1 MEIIIN
7 LCLGESVISGA
18 QLALLSRGAG
28 RGGGGQIVQT
38 IVLFLGVEVE
48 KTADFVQCSS
58 MQINLLIS
66 YMACSC
72 VL

>member
-7 LCLGESVISGA
+7 LCLGESVISRA
-18 QLALLSRGAG
+18 QLALLSRG
-28 RGGGGQIVQT
+28 GGGGGGKIVQT
-38 IVLFLGVEVE
+38 IVLFSGVEVE
-48 KTADFVQCSS
+48 KTADFAQCSL